1 MPVIFEQA
9 PSKISEAATKEAER
23 RKFFGA
29 DATGILAL
37 DPLKLYR
44 IKATAETLEAPEE
57 MKASWAVLI
66 KGDTGHAMVEVYD
79 NGLCTGEG
87 ASWFPTHIYN
97 FVNDAIDAR
106 RTKIRDSSI
115 SIIKFPEIQLTAI
128 RVEDHDGDS
137 VYFNALFRLVHKR
150 SDFHTYDF
158 KDFWAKVSEHRDIWR
173 EESKEMKFV

>member
-1 MPVIFEQA
+1 
-9 PSKISEAATKEAER
+9 
-23 RKFFGA
+23 
-29 DATGILAL
+29 
-37 DPLKLYR
+37 
-44 IKATAETLEAPEE
+44 
-57 MKASWAVLI
+57 
-66 KGDTGHAMVEVYD
+66 
-79 NGLCTGEG
+79 
-87 ASWFPTHIYN
+87 
-97 FVNDAIDAR
+97 VNDAIDAR